1 MAWCRPTR
9 SAAHAI
15 GVFISY
21 ETTMT
26 TTKTTSDHAPE
37 GGTIRATSDADRRVT
52 VARAQAELIDML
64 ARLVLAAVES
74 ESAAS
79 HLQRP
84 RVRTRG
90 RRSRKPDV

>member
-1 MAWCRPTR
+1 
-9 SAAHAI
+9 
-15 GVFISY
+15 
-21 ETTMT
+21 MT

-37 GGTIRATSDADRRVT
+37 GGTKKAASDADRQGS

-64 ARLVLAAVES
+64 AKLVLAAVES
-74 ESAAS
+74 ETAAS

-84 RVRTRG
+84 RVRTRD

>member
-1 MAWCRPTR
+1 MAWCWPTR
-9 SAAHAI
+9 SVAHAI
-15 GVFISY
+15 GVFSH

-26 TTKTTSDHAPE
+26 NAKITTDHVPR
-37 GGTIRATSDADRRVT
+37 GGTIRAASDADRRVA
-52 VARAQAELIDML
+52 VVRAQAELIDML

-79 HLQRP
+79 HMQRP
-84 RVRTRG
+84 RVRTRD

>member
-9 SAAHAI
+9 SVAHAI
-15 GVFISY
+15 GVFISH
-21 ETTMT
+21 ENTMMT
-26 TTKTTSDHAPE
+26 AKTTSDHAPE
-37 GGTIRATSDADRRVT
+37 GGTIRAASDADRRVT

-79 HLQRP
+79 HMQRP

>member
-1 MAWCRPTR
+1 M
-9 SAAHAI
+9 
-15 GVFISY
+15 
-21 ETTMT
+21 M

-37 GGTIRATSDADRRVT
+37 GSTIRAASDADRRVT

-74 ESAAS
+74 ESAAN

-84 RVRTRG
+84 RVRTRDRQSG
-90 RRSRKPDV
+90 KPDV